1 EIRPLGGKDSIFIN
15 DLAKTG
21 LKQVSVDLAST
32 PGGKTGDGATDLV
45 AIGGDD
51 SGNQVV
57 VTKAG
62 AAISVSG
69 VGATV
74 SVCHSEG
81 RDALVLE
88 GLGGNDRIDASSLPA
103 GVIHLTLRGNEGND
117 RLIGSAGKDTLAG
130 GVDND
135 LLVGGRGADHLDGQ
149 DGIDTA
155 SYAGSAAG

>member
-1 EIRPLGGKDSIFIN
+1 NDRFNWAKGDGSDTLDGGTDFDTLAIRGGAGDDSFALGNDSGETLLLDGILDPTLSATLTLRHFERLEIRPLGGKDSIFIK
-15 DLAKTG
+15 DLARAG
-21 LKQVSVDLAST
+21 LRRVSVDLAST

-74 SVCHSEG
+74 SVSHSEG

-88 GLGGNDRIDASSLPA
+88 G
-103 GVIHLTLRGNEGND
+103 
-117 RLIGSAGKDTLAG
+117 
-130 GVDND
+130 
-135 LLVGGRGADHLDGQ
+135 
-149 DGIDTA
+149 
-155 SYAGSAAG
+155 